1 MKCQKVKFKVNRSKN
16 WVKSIKYVNCISSQ
30 LYFLSLL
37 KSYQLEVQDP
47 KKINV
52 YVFLKKSDS
61 KERKT
66 TTWSAEKLNVEQ
78 IIIKIG
84 QSGSCTSSR

>member
-16 WVKSIKYVNCISSQ
+16 WAKSIKYMYVNCTSSR

-52 YVFLKKSDS
+52 YVFLKKSDW
-61 KERKT
+61 KEWKT
-66 TTWSAEKLNVEQ
+66 TTWSAEK
-78 IIIKIG
+78 
-84 QSGSCTSSR
+84 